1 MSCNCIDF
9 AIDYSVH
16 GNGIDICMWRILLL
30 VLDTTGT
37 SHVVLEKRV
46 STGLV
51 SEIELG
57 EILTVHVICGVAI
70 GVALRIAL

>member
-1 MSCNCIDF
+1 
-9 AIDYSVH
+9 
-16 GNGIDICMWRILLL
+16 MWRILLL